1 METRWSN
8 AAHEYSM
15 WSADEDENRAEVLTK
30 LSSRTG
36 TVRACDLG

>member
-1 METRWSN
+1 
-8 AAHEYSM
+8 M

-36 TVRACDLG
+36 TVRACDLVWPGRSAGG